1 MTGRRPDGKPLGHG
15 EAPDDAFFLH
25 HIFRLHGIPAHEVEA
40 WDSGWK
46 RFAFVSIGLQ
56 LEEELK
62 RLKAGIGR
70 VM

>member
-1 MTGRRPDGKPLGHG
+1 MSGRRSDGKPIPPG
-15 EAPDDAFFLH
+15 EAPDDSFFLH
-25 HIFRLHGIPAHEVEA
+25 HIFRLHGIPPHEVEA

-46 RFAFVSIGLQ
+46 RFAFISIGLQ